1 MATDE
6 DLRAALAGAPLLRL
20 LALADHVT
28 EQRWSRIMEKQHG
41 LTSAGASVLMTLAWG
56 FGKTLEEGV
65 PGRATHAD
73 MAKRCWVKP
82 ATLTGIVDTLERAGY
97 VSRVRDE
104 SDRRVVWLQVTDEGR
119 TRAMEI
125 AGQLRSAFQPTAVE
139 RDPAKA
145 AIVREYLMELITTY
159 QDPAD
164 REPANRE
171 PANREPAGRAG
182 TSREPADQGQGVRT

>member
-1 MATDE
+1 VATDE
-6 DLRAALAGAPLLRL
+6 DLRASLAGAPLLRL

-56 FGKTLEEGV
+56 FGKTLHEGM

-82 ATLTGIVDTLERAGY
+82 ATLTGVVDTLERAGY

-104 SDRRVVWLQVTDEGR
+104 ADRRVVWLHVTDEGR
-119 TRAMEI
+119 TRALEI
-125 AGQLRSAFQPTAVE
+125 GAQLRSAFRPTTVE
-139 RDPAKA
+139 QDPAKA
-145 AIVREYLMELITTY
+145 AIVRQYLMELITTY
-159 QDPAD
+159 RDPID
-164 REPANRE
+164 REPVGPDPASHE
-171 PANREPAGRAG
+171 P
-182 TSREPADQGQGVRT
+182 TYQGQGART